1 MIEIQNTTPSDL
13 ASMVYK
19 FFDKKKTSGGTIKKE
34 IISNKEMAEELHK
47 AIIRKFKARK
57 IYSLFI
63 YTLLGVLILLICS

>member
-1 MIEIQNTTPSDL
+1 MMDINVDL
-13 ASMVYK
+13 LYK
-19 FFDKKKTSGGTIKKE
+19 FISFLIKKTSGGTIKKE